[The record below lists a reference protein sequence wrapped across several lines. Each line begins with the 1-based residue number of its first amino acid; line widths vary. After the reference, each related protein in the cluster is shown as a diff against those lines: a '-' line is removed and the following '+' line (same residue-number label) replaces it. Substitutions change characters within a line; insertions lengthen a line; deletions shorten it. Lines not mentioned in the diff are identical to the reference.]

1 MPTAIPKRTPTLADA
16 NTSTAQIQIARKELT
31 LDVSPKAMMVAKS
44 AKIKGTIAADTAP
57 KHADRSKECEFWAVE
72 MGVSRDV
79 AWYGFVLLISMDSPL
94 HFPHSLHIA

>member
-1 MPTAIPKRTPTLADA
+1 MQTAIPKRDPTLADA
-16 NTSTAQIQIARKELT
+16 NTSTAQIQRALIERT
-31 LDVSPKAMMVAKS
+31 LEVSRKAMMVAKI

-72 MGVSRDV
+72 MGASRDV

-94 HFPHSLHIA
+94 RFPYSSHTA